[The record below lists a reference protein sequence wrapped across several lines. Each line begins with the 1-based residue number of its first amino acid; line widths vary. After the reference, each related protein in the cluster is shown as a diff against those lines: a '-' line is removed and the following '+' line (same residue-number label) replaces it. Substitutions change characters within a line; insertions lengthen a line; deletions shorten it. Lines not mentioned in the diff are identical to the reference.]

1 MTMESLNLYDE
12 GLEVCFFDKEALLQ
26 AETTWDGRPLPD
38 WFTNLANHF
47 GERVRDLGGTEGV
60 LIGASYTD
68 VDYYY
73 IILDTEG
80 NRHFSSCVGKI
91 EFLKTKTEEPS

>member
-1 MTMESLNLYDE
+1 MTMESLTQYDE

-26 AETTWDGRPLPD
+26 AETTWDGRQLAD
-38 WFTNLANHF
+38 WFINLANHF
-47 GERVRDLGGTEGV
+47 WERVRDLGGTEGI

-73 IILDTEG
+73 IILDAKG
-80 NRHFSSCVGKI
+80 KRHFSSCVGKL
-91 EFLKTKTEEPS
+91 EFLETKTEEPS

>member
-1 MTMESLNLYDE
+1 MENLSNYDE

-26 AETTWDGRPLPD
+26 AETTWDGRKLPD
-38 WFTNLANHF
+38 WFVDLANHF
-47 GERVRDLGGTEGV
+47 DENVRDFAGTEGV

-73 IILDTEG
+73 IILDTNG
-80 NRHFSSCVGKI
+80 KRHFSSCVGKI
-91 EFLKTKTEEPS
+91 EFLETKTEEPS